1 VSSREIV
8 GRGRAKSVPSEEQ
21 TSRKVALLSK
31 AAPNRRSQADGTQDS
46 SAAGAPAAGLT
57 LATAV
62 GDHAAQDQDSA
73 CQDEVVPFV
82 ACSSSGTVA
91 EHSAD
96 AATPQKQAAPLNAAA
111 APQLSASKAVGAVE
125 APCHHPEPML
135 LTSSVPAVEETDA
148 AKAAEMIPAPA
159 LAATQA
165 MPLSSSPA
173 QAMEVETPRQHV
185 SKAEETPE
193 PATSLNNSAIVN
205 GIRAEPRAAA
215 IDNGNEP
222 IQDMRPQLTAAESTE
237 RQVPPEAMEVTGSL
251 SPPGTS
257 AAAEAGAIVSMT
269 EPSASWGQCTS
280 TPNAGALSPLSTAPA
295 GEIVDVALSFQGR
308 RKLVRHVSSTR
319 VGDVLELHPGL
330 RAARQRLV
338 VVDSQGFEIGREM
351 PLGLLSRQ
359 TSTLLELTL
368 QVDEW

>member
-135 LTSSVPAVEETDA
+135 LTSSVPAAEETDA
-148 AKAAEMIPAPA
+148 AKATEMIPAPA

-165 MPLSSSPA
+165 MPL
-173 QAMEVETPRQHV
+173 PRQHV